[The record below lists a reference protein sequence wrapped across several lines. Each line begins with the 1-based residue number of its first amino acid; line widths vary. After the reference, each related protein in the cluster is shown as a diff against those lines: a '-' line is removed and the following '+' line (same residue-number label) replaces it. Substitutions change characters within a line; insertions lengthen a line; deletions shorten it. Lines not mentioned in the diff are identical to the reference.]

1 MPSRLIRASLIAFI
15 LTAASITAAHAQ
27 TDWPQPGTHADY
39 NTVEIITLANPGH
52 RHYCRVHAITPDTI
66 VCGVGLARKPVSYR
80 RDDVA
85 AILESVDY
93 DPLTHSIE
101 HSMVTSFEAGAITAA
116 AIAAAIV
123 APWVSLALAASAITY
138 VIYSAIH
145 PHTTWHAE
153 QILYQRPNTPLT
165 VHLRTH

>member
-1 MPSRLIRASLIAFI
+1 MPALTRTTLIAFFLI
-15 LTAASITAAHAQ
+15 SASILHAQ
-27 TDWPQPGTHADY
+27 TPTTWPQPGTHADY
-39 NTVEIITLANPGH
+39 GTVEVITLANPGI
-52 RHYCRVHAITPDTI
+52 RHYCRVHAITADTI
-66 VCGVGLARKPVSYR
+66 VCGVGAAHKPVLYH
-80 RDDVA
+80 RDEVA

-93 DPLTHSIE
+93 DPLTHSIQ
-101 HSMVTSFEAGAITAA
+101 HSMVTAFEAGAITAA